1 MKEEHKFLQTTR
13 FSFEISKFFTLNILQ
28 KARDQKKWRWREEM
42 KERMINFFFE
52 EKFNFVTIEVECAN
66 CISKDF
72 SFWLKNILGSIR

>member
-1 MKEEHKFLQTTR
+1 MKEEHKFLLDFPSR
-13 FSFEISKFFTLNILQ
+13 FRNFLRWIFC
-28 KARDQKKWRWREEM
+28 KKRGIRRNEGEEM

-72 SFWLKNILGSIR
+72 SF

>member
-1 MKEEHKFLQTTR
+1 
-13 FSFEISKFFTLNILQ
+13 
-28 KARDQKKWRWREEM
+28 M

-52 EKFNFVTIEVECAN
+52 EKFNFVTKEVECAN